1 MSEKLRGARNV
12 PLTTSRSES
21 FNQTNKQSRRPVPHS
36 TTSMRSTGAALAT
49 TSAPT
54 SVSSVSPRATGRSRR
69 HVATRAHDDDD
80 DDETSA
86 PFSSRRRA
94 VFGASASASA
104 MFCAFGA
111 RASVDDAQRRLG
123 EAYARQ
129 DFSSALDALGELR
142 ALEPGLKWTEA
153 TATVLVDAKRFDEA
167 LKYYSVAI
175 DACEGDPSALARVYA
190 GRALALEGEYK
201 FAEALSDYN
210 QVLRLCEEGGFAPDP
225 YVLNSRGNA
234 YGSLGDW
241 SKAKDDY
248 ALAAELFQNAKGFRN
263 GASTTQRLDGAIY
276 AFSNLALAEVELGNE
291 EKALS
296 MFESL
301 ERRSPNSA
309 DVRVAVAVL
318 LNDNGRYEDAE
329 DAWFRACNR
338 ESGCAK
344 YKDLDYVRRIRRWPP
359 SMVKKLEKFLS
370 MR

>member
-69 HVATRAHDDDD
+69 HVATRAHDGDD
-80 DDETSA
+80 DDETSG

-94 VFGASASASA
+94 VFGASASA

>member
-1 MSEKLRGARNV
+1 M
-12 PLTTSRSES
+12 
-21 FNQTNKQSRRPVPHS
+21 QSPHS
-36 TTSMRSTGAALAT
+36 TSSMRSSATTT
-49 TSAPT
+49 TSAR
-54 SVSSVSPRATGRSRR
+54 VSSSASSSRATGRNRR
-69 HVATRAHDDDD
+69 RDAPRARASVSAPDDDD
-80 DDETSA
+80 DDDASG

-94 VFGASASASA
+94 VLGASASVSV
-104 MFCAFGA
+104 MFGAFDA
-111 RASVDDAQRRLG
+111 RASSDDAQRRLG
-123 EAYARQ
+123 EAYARR
-129 DFSSALDALGELR
+129 DFSSALDALRELR
-142 ALEPGLKWTEA
+142 ALEPGLKWIEA
-153 TATVLVDAKRFDEA
+153 TATVLVDAKQFDEA
-167 LKYYSVAI
+167 LKFYSVAI
-175 DACEGDPSALARVYA
+175 DACEGDPSALARVYS
-190 GRALALEGEYK
+190 GRALAFEGEYK
-201 FAEALSDYN
+201 FAEALNDYN
-210 QVLRLCEEGGFAPDP
+210 RVLRLCEEGGFAPDP

-248 ALAAELFQNAKGFRN
+248 ALAAELFQSAKGFRS

-296 MFESL
+296 MFKSL

-318 LNDNGRYEDAE
+318 LNDDTNFEDAE
-329 DAWFRACNR
+329 DAWFRACNT

-370 MR
+370 AR